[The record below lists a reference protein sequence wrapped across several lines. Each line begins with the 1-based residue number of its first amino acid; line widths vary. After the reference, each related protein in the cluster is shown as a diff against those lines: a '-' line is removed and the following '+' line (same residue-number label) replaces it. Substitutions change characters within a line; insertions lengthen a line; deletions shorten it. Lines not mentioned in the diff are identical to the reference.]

1 MQDIVAEMLKVMEAK
16 SLKPYSLIKD
26 TPLSKSTLANLIN
39 RDVYPRLDT
48 FCYLCEA
55 MGESPCRFLCGFDCN
70 KLSPKDMRCL
80 QLFHRLDENEQDII
94 LDTTE
99 NILTLLKK

>member
-39 RDVYPRLDT
+39 RDVYPRPIHSAIYARRWERVPAG
-48 FCYLCEA
+48 FCADSTATSSARRTCAACNCFIVWTRMSKTL
-55 MGESPCRFLCGFDCN
+55 FL
-70 KLSPKDMRCL
+70 
-80 QLFHRLDENEQDII
+80 
-94 LDTTE
+94 T
-99 NILTLLKK
+99 

>member
-1 MQDIVAEMLKVMEAK
+1 MQDIVAEMLKAMEAK
-16 SLKPYSLIKD
+16 GLKPYSIIKD

-48 FCYLCEA
+48 YCYLCEA

-70 KLSPKDMRCL
+70 KLRSDEMRCL
-80 QLFHRLDENEQDII
+80 QLYNRLDARERDVFLSIEEQFVE
-94 LDTTE
+94 LVR
-99 NILTLLKK
+99 K